1 MSDLN
6 IFLSAIQ
13 SAFNTAVKAAV
24 EEATAPL
31 VQRIAVLEQS
41 SSLDKMRLDATA
53 ESIAA
58 LGQRITTLENN
69 PAQGVDTTAPQA
81 LDVPHEALLTALDQ
95 QEWWWSKMSD
105 FIQREVDGLGLV
117 SEARVEELVQEAMD
131 DHTSTYDHDSY
142 DNAVST
148 VEDYDFDD
156 FIKKGDGDLEDAIR
170 DTIRNMTFEA
180 R

>member
-69 PAQGVDTTAPQA
+69 PAQGVDTTQVRDAITQ
-81 LDVPHEALLTALDQ
+81 LDA
-95 QEWWWSKMSD
+95 QEWFWSKMSD
-105 FIQREVDGLGLV
+105 FILREADGLGLV
-117 SEARVEELVQEAMD
+117 SESRVEEVVQEAMEE
-131 DHTSTYDHDSY
+131 HTSNYDHDSY
-142 DNAVST
+142 DNATST

-156 FIKKGDGDLEDAIR
+156 FMKKGDGDLEEVVR